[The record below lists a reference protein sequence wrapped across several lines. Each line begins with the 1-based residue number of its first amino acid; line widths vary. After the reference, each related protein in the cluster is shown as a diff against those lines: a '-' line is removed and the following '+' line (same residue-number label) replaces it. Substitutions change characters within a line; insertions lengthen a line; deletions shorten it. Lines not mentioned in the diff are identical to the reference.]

1 MLDTNNNVTND
12 DADADFE
19 TAFDELVIATKAII
33 AAFTAKTGQTIT
45 ALTPVLTRREP
56 PLFEVDVHL
65 GPNLSEAQLNQITFP
80 APPTFIK
87 ADTIAQLAEV
97 EAN

>member
-1 MLDTNNNVTND
+1 MLDTNDEAMSEAV
-12 DADADFE
+12 FE
-19 TAFDELVIATKAII
+19 AAFDELVTVTKASI

-65 GPNLSEAQLNQITFP
+65 GPNLSEARLNQITFP

-87 ADTIAQLAEV
+87 ADAIAELAEV